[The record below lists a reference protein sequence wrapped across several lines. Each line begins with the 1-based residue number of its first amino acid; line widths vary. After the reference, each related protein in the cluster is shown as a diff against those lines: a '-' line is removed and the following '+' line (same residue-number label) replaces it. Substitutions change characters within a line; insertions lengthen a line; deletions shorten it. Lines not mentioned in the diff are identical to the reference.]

1 MISIVKIIKFK
12 FRQRLIISALL
23 SIFIHILTFS
33 IINKSVMI
41 NTKGD
46 KFIPIEVLVNELKA
60 GSGESLKRQFKKN
73 LNPIKNPSK
82 NKNNNYD
89 KEVSGQEDIKSMIK
103 KKIKKEKSNKI
114 TKESLQKSKI
124 NKSEEYQNSNNQ
136 INMGSINKNNE
147 NNISEKGSVKGKG
160 KIKVTCLDC
169 KTPKYPPKALR
180 RGAEGSPLIKVWINT
195 EGNVLKTIIIRSSA
209 IESIDKAAIK
219 AASESKFYPIQ
230 SNSTLNIE
238 YNLKIR

>member
-180 RGAEGSPLIKVWINT
+180 RGAEGSPLIKVWIST

>member
-1 MISIVKIIKFK
+1 
-12 FRQRLIISALL
+12 
-23 SIFIHILTFS
+23 
-33 IINKSVMI
+33 MI

-180 RGAEGSPLIKVWINT
+180 RGAEGSPLIKVWIST